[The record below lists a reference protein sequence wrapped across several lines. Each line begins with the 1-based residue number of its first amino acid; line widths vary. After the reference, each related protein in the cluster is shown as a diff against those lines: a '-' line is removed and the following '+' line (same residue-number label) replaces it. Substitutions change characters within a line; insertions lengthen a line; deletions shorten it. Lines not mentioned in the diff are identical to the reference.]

1 MIGFTSYKLAFFCLA
16 TTFFGVAI
24 EELFYCFLLL
34 THKLLRALLF
44 LAVLQAHY
52 DGSFHEVDRAV
63 KSLPSELDAHLA
75 YFVGT
80 PDSLMKVD
88 DFFVLFDV
96 FK

>member
-1 MIGFTSYKLAFFCLA
+1 MLCCDFS
-16 TTFFGVAI
+16 FGVAVQ
-24 EELFYCFLLL
+24 ELFYCFLLL
-34 THKLLRALLF
+34 TQKLFRTRLV

-63 KSLPSELDAHLA
+63 KSLPSELNTHLA
-75 YFVGT
+75 YFFGT